1 MPTRNYACSAAGRV
15 ALIIVMIQA
24 TWIITMTLGAQEGP
38 MRSPLNSKEKI
49 QITSDTL
56 EANNKERSFLF
67 KGRVKVV
74 QDKTVVNSDELF
86 IRYRPDEDASSSPT
100 PEGKNKIEK
109 IEARGNVVILF
120 DGRTATSDKAVYL
133 GDQEILQL
141 IGDNS
146 TVIDGPNK
154 IVGSKITLYRTEDR
168 IKVESSP
175 DNPKQRVT
183 AIIFPDSKKSE

>member
-1 MPTRNYACSAAGRV
+1 MPTRNCACNPPSRFI
-15 ALIIVMIQA
+15 LIIVIMMA
-24 TWIITMTLGAQEGP
+24 TWIITTPLEAQEGP
-38 MRSPLNSKEKI
+38 LSSPLNSQEKI

-67 KGRVKVV
+67 KGQVKVV
-74 QDKTVVNSDELF
+74 QGETVIDSDELF
-86 IRYRPDEDASSSPT
+86 IRYRPNEDTPQSQTPT
-100 PEGKNKIEK
+100 GNNKIER

-120 DGRTATSDKAVYL
+120 DGRTAKSDKAVYL
-133 GDQEILQL
+133 GDEEILQL

-154 IVGSKITLYRTEDR
+154 ITGSKITLYRTEDR

-183 AIIFPDSKKSE
+183 AIIFPDGEDRE